1 MMAVAV
7 TSVAVGSSAGQST
20 SQSASK
26 MRTHALD
33 PAEALEVR
41 APVKLEAPEL
51 SLTEAVQLTVFH
63 NPRIQLAKQDLARSL
78 GQLQQAKGA
87 FDHDL
92 ALAAGFSWFNQELL
106 DSEVDQIQELH
117 DTLAITAET
126 FSELH
131 QQFLSALEN
140 DEQEPLCPAG
150 VSFDND
156 DIVIGGESLATDV
169 IIRFRGIDIDLICDS
184 SDVRFSRRV
193 LEAVAGSN
201 LPIAEFLEEQ
211 RSDLVERRRAQF
223 RFRSELAE
231 EISTKA
237 ALALVRLGPL
247 PMDVTSKEISIDLR
261 WVKFFRSG
269 LSLRGNISLKSQ
281 QDNFDDKP
289 LDPTFGGLPI
299 QNRFPNIVSLG
310 LRLPLGKGRGESSSA
325 SERAS
330 QAGVE
335 ARRDQLRHL
344 ISAEVFRTTL
354 SYLNLIAS
362 LDAVLLLEESAERH
376 RNLVEI
382 TEGLIE
388 ADEVPASAINRVQ
401 AQTAAVLESVAS
413 SRLALLDGRFGLADT
428 IGLSVEKLAE
438 APLPSEGFTMAVSS
452 EPNADALIDLAL
464 EERRDTRALSQ
475 ARDAQQ
481 FLANA
486 ARADLKRRIDFVATG
501 GLSTFYESPF
511 WRFLPDELEDLPPLP
526 PLRFYNH
533 RGFYRSLRRAY
544 KPFFRV
550 QLTFDLPFKN
560 NVAKGRLLREQ
571 SLLTTSEINLTDL
584 KRIVR
589 NNVIEVR
596 GTLDRAVAALQRR
609 RETVAH
615 YDDTLET
622 ARARY
627 QSGDITVVDILITEE
642 DLLREQLELVRDL
655 QIYLSILSRLRFEA
669 GTMITYQQE
678 NTSLEFV
685 SFDPSLYVVP

>member
-1 MMAVAV
+1 MMVVAA
-7 TSVAVGSSAGQST
+7 TGVAAGSSAGQS
-20 SQSASK
+20 AIR
-26 MRTHALD
+26 MRTHALE

-87 FDHDL
+87 FDHTLGL
-92 ALAAGFSWFNQELL
+92 APGFSWFNQELI
-106 DSEVDQIQELH
+106 DSELDQIQEFH
-117 DTLAITAET
+117 DTLARTAET

-131 QQFLSALEN
+131 QQFVKALEN
-140 DEQEPLCPAG
+140 DGQEPLCPAG
-150 VSFDND
+150 LDFDND

-184 SDVRFSRRV
+184 NDVRFTRRV
-193 LEAVAGSN
+193 LEAAAGSN
-201 LPIAEFLEEQ
+201 LQIARLLEEQ
-211 RSDLVERRRAQF
+211 RSDLVERRRSQF
-223 RFRSELAE
+223 RLRSEIAE
-231 EISTKA
+231 EVSTKA
-237 ALALVRLGPL
+237 ALALERLGPL
-247 PMDVTSKEISIDLR
+247 PMDVTSKQISIDLR

-269 LSLRGNISLKSQ
+269 ISVRGDISLKSQ
-281 QDNFDDKP
+281 KDNFDDKP
-289 LDPTFGGLPI
+289 LDPTFGRLPI
-299 QNRFPNIVSLG
+299 QNRFPNFLTLG
-310 LRLPLGKGRGESSSA
+310 LVVPLGKGRGESASA

-330 QAGVE
+330 EAGVA
-335 ARRDQLRHL
+335 ARRDRLRHL

-354 SYLNLIAS
+354 SYFNLIAAW
-362 LDAVLLLEESAERH
+362 DTVLLLEESAERH

-382 TEGLIE
+382 TEDLIE
-388 ADEVPASAINRVQ
+388 ADEIPASQINRVR
-401 AQTAAVLESVAS
+401 AQTAAVFESGAA

-428 IGLSVEKLAE
+428 IGLSVEKLVE
-438 APLPSEGFTMAVSS
+438 APLPSEGFTMAVSG
-452 EPNADALIDLAL
+452 EPSADVLIDLAL
-464 EERRDTRALSQ
+464 EERRDARALSQ
-475 ARDAQQ
+475 AQDAQQ
-481 FLANA
+481 FLTNA
-486 ARADLKRRIDFVATG
+486 ARADLKRRIDFLATG
-501 GLSTFYESPF
+501 GLSTFYESPYF
-511 WRFLPDELEDLPPLP
+511 RYLPDEVDDPPSDT
-526 PLRFYNH
+526 PLRFYNP
-533 RGFYRSLRRAY
+533 RGFYRSTRRDY

-571 SLLTTSEINLTDL
+571 SLLTTSQIDLTDL
-584 KRIVR
+584 ERSVR

-596 GTLDRAVAALQRR
+596 GTLGLAVAALQAR

-627 QSGDITVVDILITEE
+627 QNGDITLVDMLITEE

-655 QIYLSILSRLRFEA
+655 QIYLSILSRLRFET
-669 GTMITYQQE
+669 GTIVTYEQE

-685 SFDPSLYVVP
+685 SFDPSMYVVP